1 MKYAMMNQ
9 ILCAPPVKSGQ
20 SARHP
25 DGLIILNKPKGP
37 TSAAC
42 LNRIKSRFELKKVG
56 HAGTL
61 DPMATGILVVLV
73 GQATKLA
80 SYVTEGPKTYLGTI
94 LLGFSTDTYDMQGKI
109 LQRKD
114 CSEVSAQQIVEE
126 IKSWENL
133 SEQPVPPVS
142 AAKHMGRPF
151 HAIIRAG
158 QKVPHKTKKIN
169 IYRTETILIDSASVM
184 FRITCS
190 AGTYVRS
197 LAHSLGIRLGCGA
210 ALAELVR
217 EQSHPFALDQAVDL
231 EELLESGDLEKHL
244 LPISKA
250 LSNWPQVTLNEIQER
265 FIRNGRPVEADN
277 PEDYLLRE
285 NDPVL
290 LLSEHGTP
298 VALAEAKFR
307 DGRLMWSI
315 IRGLWA

>member
-1 MKYAMMNQ
+1 MNQ
-9 ILCAPPVKSGQ
+9 ILCAQPAGPGQ
-20 SARHP
+20 GTRHP
-25 DGLIILNKPKGP
+25 DGLIILDKPKGP

-42 LNRIKSRFELKKVG
+42 LNRIKSRFKLKKIG

-80 SYVTEGPKTYLGTI
+80 SYVTEGPKTYRGTV
-94 LLGFSTDTYDMQGKI
+94 LLGISTDTYDTQGEI
-109 LQRKD
+109 LQKKD
-114 CSEVSAQQIVEE
+114 CFEVSERQIMEE

-133 SEQPVPPVS
+133 TEQPVPPVS

-151 HAIIRAG
+151 YAIIRAG

-169 IYRTETILIDSASVM
+169 VYRAETILIDSASVM

-217 EQSHPFALDQAVDL
+217 EQSHPFALDQAVAL

-244 LPISKA
+244 LPISEA
-250 LSNWPQVTLNEIQER
+250 LSNWPRVTLNETQER
-265 FIRNGRPVEADN
+265 FIRNGRPVEAGD
-277 PEDYLLRE
+277 PEDYRLRE

-290 LLSEHGTP
+290 LLSEHGDP
-298 VALAEAKFR
+298 VALAEAKIR
-307 DGRLMWSI
+307 EGRLMWSI
-315 IRGLWA
+315 IRGLWT